1 MLSKLYELID
11 LIWKK
16 ISNLVFVRFA
26 FDFPEDRIPRN
37 EPTQQLVFS
46 LTHGGIVEW
55 LLLSSWCRKNGLGA
69 ILVANRRK
77 ILLFSKPLIFLQ
89 VVFLNRS
96 FSDIFLSEEPGPR
109 LIFCNPGERKELFK
123 PTEAESLIASLYE
136 NERKN
141 PGAGLYRFVPVF
153 ICWRKHVRGG
163 SRQLG
168 EYFLGLSSN
177 PNILGK
183 IWYLARKR
191 TDSTVRALSP
201 IFFSARDGSEVN
213 DNLDELDSNKIARMV
228 RRKIIVAVNQEMR
241 VILGPRYF
249 SPVFIKET
257 IMRDPD
263 VLKLVEQ
270 ISQEQ
275 GIDRKKVM
283 GQAYHFLT
291 EISANYKFRFIE
303 VMYVVLTW
311 LFKKIFEELVV
322 VPKQIQDLRE
332 TLKTKSVVFVSCHRS
347 HLDYLVVP
355 EVLFVEDI
363 VTPHIA
369 AGVNLS
375 FWPVGPFLRMGGAFF
390 IRRTFRGEP
399 LYSLCLQKY
408 IEWLIKNRINI
419 KFFIEGTRSRTG
431 KMLPPAY
438 GLLKMILQTYEDR
451 QVDDIALVPVSIS
464 YDEVFEER
472 TYGKELAGAQKERE
486 SAKGLIRSRSL
497 FKRNLEKVYVR
508 FAPSLSLKAEVPLTE
523 HFTSDSSLSLQKLAF
538 QLCKSIN
545 DVTPITPKSVL
556 SSVLISHE
564 KTELA
569 LEDILRASDCLVSY
583 VTFSQFELSV
593 SGLENDFKRS
603 IETGVKKLL
612 QQQVLIPQQQ
622 VPIRYS
628 LEDRQRINLIFYKNN
643 ALHCFNLPSIV
654 LLAGLSILSEPLQS
668 ESMLDG
674 IKRQSLVLRN
684 LLKFEFFFSPTQGFL
699 AEMEKALSFL
709 CQDAPLPGLS
719 VADFRNGLKRRFPE
733 LSDASVLLRLNRDIL
748 ESYLITFEVL
758 RTQAGKMEEQKFL
771 LQHLVREGV
780 RRVENNENYR
790 PECVSTQNFT
800 NALKLMENL
809 GLVKT
814 EKAKD
819 AFSIRIEEVNS
830 VWMSTLEC
838 LKHFHELVSTPIE
851 NHLR

>member
-16 ISNLVFVRFA
+16 ISSLVFVRFA

-37 EPTQQLVFS
+37 EPTSQIVFS

-96 FSDIFLSEEPGPR
+96 FSDIFLSDETGPR
-109 LIFCNPGERKELFK
+109 LIFCSPGERKELFK

-136 NERKN
+136 SEKKN
-141 PGAGLYRFVPVF
+141 PGAGVYRFVPVF
-153 ICWRKHVRGG
+153 ICWRKYVRGG

-201 IFFSARDGSEVN
+201 IFFSARDGLEIN
-213 DNLDELDSNKIARMV
+213 DNLDDLDSNKIARMV

-241 VILGPRYF
+241 VVLGPRYF

-263 VLKLVEQ
+263 VLKMVEQ
-270 ISQEQ
+270 ISQET
-275 GIDRKKVM
+275 GVNRKKVM

-311 LFKKIFEELVV
+311 LFKKVFEELVV
-322 VPKQIQDLRE
+322 VPKQIQELRE

-419 KFFIEGTRSRTG
+419 KFFIEGTRSRSG

-464 YDEVFEER
+464 YDEVFEEK

-497 FKRNLEKVYVR
+497 FRRNLEKVYVR
-508 FAPSLSLKAEVPLTE
+508 FAPSLSLKSEVPLTD

-545 DVTPITPKSVL
+545 DVTPITPKSL
-556 SSVLISHE
+556 LASVLISHE
-564 KTELA
+564 KQELG
-569 LEDILRASDCLVSY
+569 LEDILRSSDILVSY
-583 VTFSQFELSV
+583 VTYSNFELSV
-593 SGLENDFKRS
+593 SEHDHDFKRS
-603 IETGVKKLL
+603 IESGVKKLI
-612 QQQVLIPQQQ
+612 QRQVLVSHQQ

-654 LLAGLSILSEPLQS
+654 LLAGLGALSSPLHS
-668 ESMLDG
+668 TSLLEE
-674 IKRQSLVLRN
+674 IRRQSLILRN
-684 LLKFEFFFSPTQGFL
+684 LLKFEFFFSPTHGFIT
-699 AEMEKALSFL
+699 EMEKALSFL
-709 CQDAPLPGLS
+709 CDHSHLQAMTVD
-719 VADFRNGLKRRFPE
+719 DFKNGLRRRFPNI
-733 LSDASVLLRLNRDIL
+733 SDASVFLSLNRDII

-758 RTQAGKMEEQKFL
+758 KTKSCSVEEQKFL
-771 LQHLVREGV
+771 LQYLVKEGV
-780 RRVENNENYR
+780 QRVESGKNYR
-790 PECVSTQNFT
+790 TECVSTQNFT

-809 GLVKT
+809 GLIKT
-814 EKAKD
+814 DRAKD
-819 AFSIRIEEVNS
+819 TQSVNIQEVS
-830 VWMSTLEC
+830 TVWEDTHDY

-851 NHLR
+851 NHFR